1 MRIHG
6 RRRWQTVKLSK
17 TKKKKKL
24 SLWNENTKKETQYQ
38 NDLPANKIVNC
49 VYTIITKK
57 QNDKLK
63 KKKSQSKSKYLKW

>member
-1 MRIHG
+1 MANGKIE
-6 RRRWQTVKLSK
+6 QNE
-17 TKKKKKL
+17 KKKKL

-63 KKKSQSKSKYLKW
+63 KKNRNRNQNI